1 MKSSQ
6 VTSFLFESFLSLF
19 LSFIYLF
26 FFNVED
32 KADVDEIEDEEIMD
46 LTENETES
54 ESEEELIEDKKEK
67 KVKNPFVDDEAEVSE
82 GMYGN
87 RKAIMVKIHICS
99 QVLK

>member
-1 MKSSQ
+1 
-6 VTSFLFESFLSLF
+6 
-19 LSFIYLF
+19 
-26 FFNVED
+26 
-32 KADVDEIEDEEIMD
+32 MD